1 MINNKKT
8 FLRQYR
14 DKCLRMTPISS
25 LKTEALK
32 ELEEETLNQVEEILL
47 IQEKEIKRTLKTST
61 NSWCYIFSSERFS
74 KEAKNIACKKMEE
87 AGYKV
92 TENKIFW

>member
-1 MINNKKT
+1 MTNNKKE
-8 FLRQYR
+8 FFRQYKNR
-14 DKCLRMTPISS
+14 CLQIPPISQ
-25 LKTEALK
+25 LRAEALK

-47 IQEKEIKRTLKTST
+47 IQEEEIKRTLKTST
-61 NSWCYIFSSERFS
+61 DNWCLIFSSERFS

>member
-1 MINNKKT
+1 MMNNKKD
-8 FLRQYR
+8 FFRQYR
-14 DKCLRMTPISS
+14 DKYLRMTPISF
-25 LKTEALK
+25 LRTLALK

-47 IQEKEIKRTLKTST
+47 IQEEEIKRTLKTST
-61 NSWCYIFSSERFS
+61 NSWCYILSFEKFS

>member
-1 MINNKKT
+1 MTNNKKE
-8 FLRQYR
+8 FFRQYKNR
-14 DKCLRMTPISS
+14 CLQIPPISQ
-25 LKTEALK
+25 LRAEALK
-32 ELEEETLNQVEEILL
+32 EKEEETLNQVEEILL